1 MKKYFSVLLAAML
14 VGSAFAQITDRE
26 RPAEWEGLV
35 EGARHMDR
43 FEPMKGSVLSSDVW
57 GCKDVLPR
65 FVDNGIELPGVS
77 FWGGNIIKDKD
88 GLYHLFVCGWPENS
102 PRGHMFWSRSTVFH
116 ATSTTSHGPFK
127 VVNSIGKGHNPEAY
141 MLADGRWLV
150 YTIDGYYHATDPNG
164 IWWFSKFNFD
174 NRDRKI
180 IEGLSNL
187 TFARRQDGSMLM
199 VCRGGGVWISRD
211 GVSDYHQISDGRV
224 YPDVKGEFED
234 PVVWRDSVQYH
245 LIVNDWLGRIA
256 WYERSKDGL
265 NWIVEPGEAY
275 TINFT
280 EHSDG
285 TVEKWFKYE
294 RPKVL
299 QDKYG
304 RVEQM
309 NFAVIDTIKWE
320 DLPND
325 HHSSKNVCIPMNK
338 GLLVSVLNTTPVTT
352 ATKSIELLVRSEEG
366 FDAQNDLDIASL
378 RFGSY
383 KEVNFG
389 QGAKVVKTRKQGNDL
404 VLIFKGKDS
413 GIDSE
418 EFAPKLLG
426 KKKDGKMVFG
436 YSKLPCVDYTPALVS
451 TRRPVLAE
459 DGKTVTVQVE
469 NYGLS
474 ESEPVTVKIMSNGV
488 LVGEATAPALKPY
501 ASHDIVLTTDAKLGK
516 NSDITFD
523 VTVTTASKSKTTH
536 FDIPEVK
543 KD

>member
-1 MKKYFSVLLAAML
+1 MKKKLLVLLSLFSV
-14 VGSAFAQITDRE
+14 SAFAQITDRE
-26 RPAEWEGLV
+26 RPAEWKNLV
-35 EGARHMDR
+35 KGARHEDR
-43 FEPMKGSVLSSDVW
+43 FEPMEGNVLKSDVW
-57 GCKDVLPR
+57 GCKNVVPR
-65 FVDNGIELPGVS
+65 LVDNGIEMPGVS
-77 FWGGNIIKDKD
+77 FWGGNIIKGED
-88 GLYHLFVCGWPENS
+88 GLYHMFVCGWPENS
-102 PRGHMFWSRSTVFH
+102 PRGHMFWSNSTVFH
-116 ATSTTSHGPFK
+116 ATSKTSHGPFK
-127 VVNSIGKGHNPEAY
+127 IVNHIGKGHNPEAFR
-141 MLADGRWLV
+141 LANGQWIV

-174 NRDRKI
+174 KRDRKI

-199 VCRGGGVWISRD
+199 ICRGGGVWVSRD
-211 GVSDYHQISDGRV
+211 GVSDYHQISDSRV
-224 YPDVKGEFED
+224 YPDVEGRFED

-280 EHSDG
+280 KHKDG

-299 QDKYG
+299 QDEYG

-320 DLPND
+320 DHPND
-325 HHSSKNVCIPMNK
+325 NHSSKNVCIPMNK
-338 GLLVSVLNTTPVTT
+338 GLLISVLNNTRVTDK
-352 ATKSIELLVRSEEG
+352 TKAIELLVRSEKG
-366 FDAQNDLDIASL
+366 FDAQNDLDIPSL

-389 QGAKVVKTRKQGNDL
+389 RGAKVVKTRKQGKDL
-404 VLIFKGKDS
+404 VLVFKGKDT

-426 KKKDGKMVFG
+426 QKKNGHMVFG
-436 YSKLPCVDYTPALVS
+436 YSKLPGVDYTPALVS
-451 TRRPVLAE
+451 SRRPVLAK

-474 ESEPVTVKIMSNGV
+474 ASQPVKVKVMSRGV
-488 LVGEATAPALKPY
+488 LVGEGEVPALKPY
-501 ASHDIVLTTDAKLGK
+501 AAHNLLIKTDAQLGK
-516 NSDITFD
+516 NEDVTFD
-523 VTVTTASKSKTTH
+523 VTLTSATQTKTTH
-536 FDIPEVK
+536 FGVPEK
-543 KD
+543 KKK

>member
-1 MKKYFSVLLAAML
+1 MRKFLFLALTLLSASAM
-14 VGSAFAQITDRE
+14 AQITDRE
-26 RPAEWEGLV
+26 LPAEWENLV
-35 EGARHMDR
+35 KGARHMDR
-43 FEPMKGSVLSSDVW
+43 FLPMEGRVMSADVW
-57 GCKDVLPR
+57 GCNDVKPR
-65 FVDNGIELPGVS
+65 LVDNGIEQEGVS
-77 FWGGNIIKDKD
+77 FWGGNIIKGED

-102 PRGHMFWSRSTVFH
+102 PRGHMFWSKSTVFH
-116 ATSTTSHGPFK
+116 ATSENSYGPFK
-127 VVNSIGKGHNPEAY
+127 VVSSIGKGHNPEAY
-141 MLADGRWLV
+141 RLADGRWLV

-211 GVSDYHQISDGRV
+211 GVNDDWHQISDGRV
-224 YPDVKGEFED
+224 YPAVKGEFED

-280 EHSDG
+280 AHKDG
-285 TVEKWFKYE
+285 SVEKWFKYE

-299 QDKYG
+299 QDEYG
-304 RVEQM
+304 RVVQM

-338 GLLVSVLNTTPVTT
+338 GLLISVLNTSKVTT
-352 ATKSIELLVRSEEG
+352 KTKAIEVLVRSEEG
-366 FDAQNDLDIASL
+366 FDVQNDLDIESL

-389 QGAKVVKTRKQGNDL
+389 RGARVIKTYKRDNDL
-404 VLIFKGKDS
+404 VLVFKGKDTS
-413 GIDSE
+413 IDAE

-426 KKKDGKMVFG
+426 QKKDGQMVFG
-436 YSKLPCVDYTPALVS
+436 YCRLPEIDYTPALLS
-451 TRRPVLAE
+451 TRRPTLAD
-459 DGKTVTVQVE
+459 DGRTVTIRVE

-474 ESEPVTVKIMSNGV
+474 ESKPSCVKIMSKGV
-488 LVGEATAPALKPY
+488 LVGEGNIPALNPY
-501 ASHDIVLTTDAKLGK
+501 GIHDLVVTSPTPLGK
-516 NSDITFD
+516 NEDITFD
-523 VTVTTASKSKTTH
+523 VTLTTENKETTTH
-536 FDIPEVK
+536 F
-543 KD
+543 

>member
-1 MKKYFSVLLAAML
+1 MSKYLLLALTLFSASAM
-14 VGSAFAQITDRE
+14 AQITDRE
-26 RPAEWEGLV
+26 LPAEWENLV
-35 EGARHMDR
+35 KGARHMDR
-43 FEPMKGSVLSSDVW
+43 FLPMEGSVMSADVW
-57 GCKDVLPR
+57 GCKDVKPR
-65 FVDNGIELPGVS
+65 LVDNGIELPGVS
-77 FWGGNIIKDKD
+77 FWGGNIIKGED

-102 PRGHMFWSRSTVFH
+102 PRGHMFWSKSTVFH
-116 ATSTTSHGPFK
+116 ATSENSYGPFK
-127 VVNSIGKGHNPEAY
+127 VVSSIGKGHNPEAY
-141 MLADGRWLV
+141 RLADGRWLV

-211 GVSDYHQISDGRV
+211 GVSDDWHQISDGRV
-224 YPDVKGEFED
+224 YPAVKGEFED

-280 EHSDG
+280 THKDG
-285 TVEKWFKYE
+285 SAEKWFKYE

-299 QDKYG
+299 QDEYG

-338 GLLVSVLNTTPVTT
+338 GLLISVLNTTEVTT
-352 ATKSIELLVRSEEG
+352 KTKAIEVLVRSEEG
-366 FDAQNDLDIASL
+366 FDAQNDLDIESL

-389 QGAKVVKTRKQGNDL
+389 RGAKVTKTRKQGKDL
-404 VLIFKGKDS
+404 VLIFKGKDT

-426 KKKDGKMVFG
+426 KKKDGHMVFG

-451 TRRPVLAE
+451 TRRPKLAD
-459 DGKTVTVQVE
+459 DGKSVSVIVE

-474 ESEPVTVKIMSNGV
+474 ESQPVRIKIMSNGV
-488 LVGEATAPALKPY
+488 LVGEGEAPALKPY
-501 ASHDIVLTTDAKLGK
+501 DAHELVIKTEAKLEK
-516 NSDITFD
+516 KEDIPFD
-523 VTVTTASKSKTTH
+523 VTISSDNKTTH
-536 FDIPEVK
+536 F
-543 KD
+543 

>member
-1 MKKYFSVLLAAML
+1 MRKFLFLALTLLSASAM
-14 VGSAFAQITDRE
+14 AQITDRE
-26 RPAEWEGLV
+26 LPAEWENLV
-35 EGARHMDR
+35 KGARHMDR
-43 FEPMKGSVLSSDVW
+43 FLPMEGRVMSADVW
-57 GCKDVLPR
+57 GCNDVKPR
-65 FVDNGIELPGVS
+65 LVDNGIEQEGVS
-77 FWGGNIIKDKD
+77 FWGGNIIKGED

-102 PRGHMFWSRSTVFH
+102 PRGHMFWSKSTVFH
-116 ATSTTSHGPFK
+116 ATSENSYGPFK
-127 VVNSIGKGHNPEAY
+127 VVSSIGKGHNPEAY
-141 MLADGRWLV
+141 RLADGRWLV

-211 GVSDYHQISDGRV
+211 GVNDDWHQISDGRV
-224 YPDVKGEFED
+224 YPAVKGEFED

-280 EHSDG
+280 AHKDG
-285 TVEKWFKYE
+285 SVEKWFKYE

-299 QDKYG
+299 QDEYG
-304 RVEQM
+304 RVVQM

-338 GLLVSVLNTTPVTT
+338 GLLISVLNTTEVTT
-352 ATKSIELLVRSEEG
+352 KTKAIEVLVRSEEG
-366 FDAQNDLDIASL
+366 FDAQNDLDIESL

-389 QGAKVVKTRKQGNDL
+389 RGARVIKTYKRDNDL
-404 VLIFKGKDS
+404 VLVFKGKDT
-413 GIDSE
+413 GIDAE

-426 KKKDGKMVFG
+426 QKKDGQMVFG
-436 YSKLPCVDYTPALVS
+436 YCRLPEIDYTPALLS
-451 TRRPVLAE
+451 TRRPTLAD
-459 DGKTVTVQVE
+459 DGRTVTIRVE

-474 ESEPVTVKIMSNGV
+474 ESKPSCVKIMSKGV
-488 LVGEATAPALKPY
+488 LVGEGNIPALSPY
-501 ASHDIVLTTDAKLGK
+501 GIHDLVVTSPTPLGK
-516 NSDITFD
+516 NEDITFD
-523 VTVTTASKSKTTH
+523 VTLTTENKETTTH
-536 FDIPEVK
+536 F
-543 KD
+543 